1 MKAIFRREFVSY
13 FTTPI
18 GYIFL
23 AIFFALAGID
33 YSVTSIAKG
42 SSGSSGGAQGYG
54 TAELTQF
61 FLWLLIIIVILI
73 PILTMRTL
81 SEDKRQKTD
90 QILLTSPVNLS
101 GIVAGKFFASF
112 LVYMMG
118 LAITLVFSVVVSA
131 FSKPDWLT
139 VFGNIVG
146 LLLLGAACIS
156 IGIFASSLTE
166 NQVVSA
172 VISLASIGLM
182 SLLSVITSFI
192 PIEIIQ
198 TILNKLCF
206 LERYIGFTYGQ
217 FDISSALYFISVA
230 VAFMFFTVRVLEK
243 RRWA

>member
-23 AIFFALAGID
+23 AVFFSLAGID

-42 SSGSSGGAQGYG
+42 STGSSGGSQGYG
-54 TAELTQF
+54 TAELAQF
-61 FLWLLIIIVILI
+61 FLWLLIILVILI

-101 GIVAGKFFASF
+101 GIVAGKFFAAF
-112 LVYMMG
+112 LVYLMG

-131 FSKPDWLT
+131 FSKPDWIT
-139 VFGNIVG
+139 IFGNILG
-146 LLLLGAACIS
+146 LMLLGAACIS

-182 SLLSVITSFI
+182 SLLSVISGFI
-192 PIEIIQ
+192 PIEAVK
-198 TILNKLCF
+198 TVLNKLCF

-217 FDISSALYFISVA
+217 FDLSNALYFISVA

>member
-42 SSGSSGGAQGYG
+42 STGSSGEGYG
-54 TAELTQF
+54 TAELAQF
-61 FLWLLIIIVILI
+61 FLWLLIILVILI

-90 QILLTSPVNLS
+90 QVLLTSPVSLS
-101 GIVAGKFFASF
+101 GIVVGKFFASF

-118 LAITLVFSVVVSA
+118 IAITLVFSVVVSA
-131 FSKPDWLT
+131 FAKPDWITIL
-139 VFGNIVG
+139 GNIVG

-166 NQVVSA
+166 NQVISA

-182 SLLSVITSFI
+182 SLLSVISSFI
-192 PIEIIQ
+192 PIEFVQ
-198 TILNKLCF
+198 TVLNKLCF

-217 FDISSALYFISVA
+217 FDLSSALYFISVA

>member
-42 SSGSSGGAQGYG
+42 STGSSGGSQGYG
-54 TAELTQF
+54 TAELAQF
-61 FLWLLIIIVILI
+61 FLWLLVILVILI

-101 GIVAGKFFASF
+101 GIVFGKFLASF

-118 LAITLVFSVVVSA
+118 VAITLVFSVVVSA
-131 FSKPDWLT
+131 FAKPDWT
-139 VFGNIVG
+139 TIFGNIIG

-182 SLLSVITSFI
+182 SLLSVISSFI
-192 PIEIIQ
+192 PIEIVQ

-217 FDISSALYFISVA
+217 FDLSSALYFISVA
-230 VAFMFFTVRVLEK
+230 IAFMFFTVRVLEK

>member
-112 LVYMMG
+112 LVYIMG
-118 LAITLVFSVVVSA
+118 LAITLIFSVVVSA

-139 VFGNIVG
+139 IFGNIVG

-182 SLLSVITSFI
+182 SLLSVISSFI
-192 PIEIIQ
+192 PIEIVQ

-217 FDISSALYFISVA
+217 FDLSSALYFISVA

>member
-23 AIFFALAGID
+23 AVFFALAGID

-42 SSGSSGGAQGYG
+42 STGSSGSTQGYG
-54 TAELTQF
+54 TAELAQF
-61 FLWLLIIIVILI
+61 FLWLLIILVILI

-90 QILLTSPVNLS
+90 QVLLTSPVSLS
-101 GIVAGKFFASF
+101 GIVGGKFLAAF
-112 LVYMMG
+112 LVYIMG
-118 LAITLVFSVVVSA
+118 VAITLVFSVVISA
-131 FSKPDWLT
+131 FAKPDWIT
-139 VFGNIVG
+139 IFGNIVG

-182 SLLSVITSFI
+182 SLLSVISSFI
-192 PIEIIQ
+192 PIEFVK
-198 TILNKLCF
+198 TVLNKLCF

-217 FDISSALYFISVA
+217 FDLSSALYFISVA

>member
-112 LVYMMG
+112 LVYIMG

-139 VFGNIVG
+139 IFGNIVG

-182 SLLSVITSFI
+182 SLLSVISSFI
-192 PIEIIQ
+192 PIEIVQ

-217 FDISSALYFISVA
+217 FDLSSALYFISVA

>member
-112 LVYMMG
+112 LVYIMG
-118 LAITLVFSVVVSA
+118 LAITLIFSVVVSA

-139 VFGNIVG
+139 IFGNIVG

-182 SLLSVITSFI
+182 SLLSVISSFI
-192 PIEIIQ
+192 PIEIVQ

-217 FDISSALYFISVA
+217 FDLSSALYFISVA
-230 VAFMFFTVRVLEK
+230 AAFMFFTVRVLEK

>member
-23 AIFFALAGID
+23 GFFFALAGID
-33 YSVTSIAKG
+33 YSVTSIAGGSAG
-42 SSGSSGGAQGYG
+42 SSGSG

-61 FLWLLIIIVILI
+61 FLWLLIILVILI

-90 QILLTSPVNLS
+90 QVLLTSPVSLS
-101 GIVAGKFFASF
+101 GIVVGKFLAAFC
-112 LVYMMG
+112 VYMMG
-118 LAITLVFSVVVSA
+118 VAITLVFSVVVSA
-131 FSKPDWLT
+131 FTKPDWVT
-139 VFGNIVG
+139 IFGNILG

-166 NQVVSA
+166 NQVISA

-182 SLLSVITSFI
+182 SLLSVISGFI
-192 PIEIIQ
+192 PIKIVQ

-206 LERYIGFTYGQ
+206 LERYIGYTYGQ
-217 FDISSALYFISVA
+217 FDLSNAVYFISVA
-230 VAFMFFTVRVLEK
+230 VLFMFFTVRVLEK